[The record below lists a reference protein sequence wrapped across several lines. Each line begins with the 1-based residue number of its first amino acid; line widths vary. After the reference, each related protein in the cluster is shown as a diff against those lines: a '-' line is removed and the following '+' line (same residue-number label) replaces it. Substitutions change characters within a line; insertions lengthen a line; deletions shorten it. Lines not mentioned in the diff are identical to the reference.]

1 MEMRESGELL
11 RDETIGAAGR
21 HFSRKARLLLRLA
34 PLGKYAWHDEPYR
47 GQEQAAGRALGGVC
61 PIAPRQLG
69 IELGGQPIGGGGFYR
84 VGTQFK
90 PPLMAADNLAGRDA
104 VAQRGDV
111 KINWLPTVA
120 RANREE
126 AIGDFL
132 FSNLFAKGVQLA
144 FRPSDPLQA
153 RRIKR

>member
-1 MEMRESGELL
+1 
-11 RDETIGAAGR
+11 
-21 HFSRKARLLLRLA
+21 
-34 PLGKYAWHDEPYR
+34 
-47 GQEQAAGRALGGVC
+47 
-61 PIAPRQLG
+61 
-69 IELGGQPIGGGGFYR
+69 
-84 VGTQFK
+84 
-90 PPLMAADNLAGRDA
+90 MAADNLTGRDA

-144 FRPSDPLQA
+144 FRPSNPLQA
-153 RRIKR
+153 RRIER

>member
-1 MEMRESGELL
+1 MRESGELL

-69 IELGGQPIGGGGFYR
+69 IELGGQPIGSRGFYR
-84 VGTQFK
+84 VGAQFK
-90 PPLMAADNLAGRDA
+90 PPLMAADNLTGRDA
-104 VAQRGDV
+104 VAMGLSIGWANFMIGRAQPHPQRRGR
-111 KINWLPTVA
+111 IVA
-120 RANREE
+120 KLRH
-126 AIGDFL
+126 
-132 FSNLFAKGVQLA
+132 Q
-144 FRPSDPLQA
+144 
-153 RRIKR
+153 